1 MRNCFFIGK
10 STAKEWE
17 DGLYERLEK
26 SRVSFSF
33 RFIYNYHYY
42 YKSKYN
48 KEIAKKNRNEK

>member
-10 STAKEWE
+10 STAKGRE

-33 RFIYNYHYY
+33 IFIYNYNYY

-48 KEIAKKNRNEK
+48 KEIAKKKS

>member
-10 STAKEWE
+10 STAEERE
-17 DGLYERLEK
+17 DGLYKKLEK
-26 SRVSFSF
+26 SRDSFSF

-42 YKSKYN
+42 YKSNYN

>member
-10 STAKEWE
+10 STAKGRE
-17 DGLYERLEK
+17 DGICKRLEK

-33 RFIYNYHYY
+33 RFIYNYNYY

-48 KEIAKKNRNEK
+48 EELAKKNRNEK